1 MQIKYLPHY
10 ITECSSSS
18 SSSGGDLLPKETE
31 HRFVRKALHQRTGVV
46 ITNRRDIISNL
57 IDRDINAVVII
68 IR

>member
-18 SSSGGDLLPKETE
+18 GGGDLLPKETE

-57 IDRDINAVVII
+57 IDRDINAVII